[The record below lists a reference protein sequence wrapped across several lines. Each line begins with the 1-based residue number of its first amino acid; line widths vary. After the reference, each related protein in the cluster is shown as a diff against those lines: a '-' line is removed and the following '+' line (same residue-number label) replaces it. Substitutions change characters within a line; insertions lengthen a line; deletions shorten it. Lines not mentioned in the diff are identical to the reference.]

1 MRDFETIASAITLA
15 ETGHLVFATLHTN
28 SASQSLDRIIDVFPE
43 NQQQQVRTQV
53 ANTLEAVIAQRLV
66 PMDSGGRRAVSEVM
80 LNNSAISN
88 LIREGKVYQIDNVIR
103 TSSDIG
109 MIYLE
114 RSLVNLVREGV
125 ISVQRAQEYAV
136 HPEEVLR
143 LLKN

>member
-1 MRDFETIASAITLA
+1 M
-15 ETGHLVFATLHTN
+15 H
-28 SASQSLDRIIDVFPE
+28 
-43 NQQQQVRTQV
+43 
-53 ANTLEAVIAQRLV
+53 
-66 PMDSGGRRAVSEVM
+66 
-80 LNNSAISN
+80 
-88 LIREGKVYQIDNVIR
+88 QIDNVIR

-125 ISVQRAQEYAV
+125 ISVQKAQEYAV

>member
-1 MRDFETIASAITLA
+1 
-15 ETGHLVFATLHTN
+15 
-28 SASQSLDRIIDVFPE
+28 VFPE

-88 LIREGKVYQIDNVIR
+88 LIREGKMYQIDNVIR